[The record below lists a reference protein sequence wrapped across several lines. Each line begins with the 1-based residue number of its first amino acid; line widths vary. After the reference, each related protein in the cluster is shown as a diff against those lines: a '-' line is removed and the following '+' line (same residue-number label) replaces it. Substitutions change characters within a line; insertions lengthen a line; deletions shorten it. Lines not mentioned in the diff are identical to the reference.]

1 MIQTKQRGSAL
12 FIALIVI
19 TLLLLLGAS
28 TLSGSMVELRL
39 SGVTKRN
46 MDGFQKSEAGVNAIM
61 SLVRTPDEPFN
72 GIDNTDPFNNI
83 VASNQPLREIKGGT
97 VTAQVNLIQ
106 ELSACTRK
114 NEGSSNN
121 IIGCEYY
128 EIESTHSES
137 NTGIDTTVILGVR
150 KEVKAN

>member
-1 MIQTKQRGSAL
+1 MIKTKQRGSAL

-46 MDGFQKSEAGVNAIM
+46 MDGFQKSEAGINAIM
-61 SLVRTPDEPFN
+61 SLVKPPDGPFN
-72 GIDNTDPFNNI
+72 GLDNTDPFKDI
-83 VASNQPLREIKGGT
+83 VAANQPLRDIKGGT
-97 VTAQVNLIQ
+97 VKAKINIIQ
-106 ELSACTRK
+106 ELSACTHK

-121 IIGCEYY
+121 IIECEYY
-128 EIESTHSES
+128 EIESTHSEI
-137 NTGIDTTVILGVR
+137 NTGIDTTVIQGVR
-150 KEVKAN
+150 KEVQAN